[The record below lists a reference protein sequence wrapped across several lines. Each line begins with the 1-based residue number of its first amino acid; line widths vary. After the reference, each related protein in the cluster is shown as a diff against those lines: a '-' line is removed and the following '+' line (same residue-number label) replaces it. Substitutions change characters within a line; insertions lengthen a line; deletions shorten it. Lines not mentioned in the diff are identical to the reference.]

1 MEESPEIDP
10 HIYSHLRHQGNSADK
25 AESFQHVVVELADNM
40 EKINFDP
47 SLTSYTHIHSR
58 CIIDQKV
65 EGRNMNLLEENMIK
79 YPHYFG
85 VGKYFLER
93 TQEVIIK
100 KYINLMSSKF

>member
-10 HIYSHLRHQGNSADK
+10 HIYSQLRHQGNSADQG
-25 AESFQHVVVELADNM
+25 ESFQHRVVELADNM
-40 EKINFDP
+40 EKINFDL
-47 SLTSYTHIHSR
+47 SLTPYTHIHSR

-65 EGRNMNLLEENMIK
+65 EGRNMNLLEESMRK
-79 YPHYFG
+79 HPHSFG
-85 VGKYFLER
+85 GGKYLLER